1 MSTFGDK
8 LREARKAKNLTQES
22 LADDIETTQQYIS
35 EWERNKSEPTLSF
48 ILKLLKALDISFDEL
63 LDGVEPRK

>member
-1 MSTFGDK
+1 MSTFGDN

-35 EWERNKSEPTLSF
+35 EWEQNKSEPTLSF

>member
-1 MSTFGDK
+1 MSTFGDN

-35 EWERNKSEPTLSF
+35 EGERNKSEPTLSF

>member
-1 MSTFGDK
+1 MSTFGDN

-22 LADDIETTQQYIS
+22 LADDIETTQHYIS

>member
-1 MSTFGDK
+1 MSTFGDN

-35 EWERNKSEPTLSF
+35 ECERNKSEPTLSF

>member
-1 MSTFGDK
+1 MSTFGDN

-35 EWERNKSEPTLSF
+35 EWERNKSELTLSF

>member
-1 MSTFGDK
+1 MSTFGDN

-22 LADDIETTQQYIS
+22 LADDIETTQQYIN

>member
-1 MSTFGDK
+1 MSTFGDN

-22 LADDIETTQQYIS
+22 LADDIETTQQYIR